1 MDVEPKHAINI
12 VISQASFVHIRRS
25 LTLRGG
31 VGQLD
36 YHADINKHPR
46 SIQSVGA
53 STRQVD
59 LKSFNPFLELKI
71 KQQAVLKS
79 VWNTLDDL
87 LNIFQILKK
96 VSSRPTRLFWGGG
109 ATVVVSG

>member
-25 LTLRGG
+25 LNLRGG

-53 STRQVD
+53 STRQVN
-59 LKSFNPFLELKI
+59 LKALTLFLKLKI

-79 VWNTLDDL
+79 VWNTRTDFL
-87 LNIFQILKK
+87 
-96 VSSRPTRLFWGGG
+96 R
-109 ATVVVSG
+109 